1 MPYYR
6 NDKFLKQFGK
16 NLRELRIQKGY
27 TQEDLAF
34 ESELDLTQ
42 IGRIERGVT
51 NTSISI
57 VCKLAKALKINV
69 KQLFEN
75 Y

>member
-6 NDKFLKQFGK
+6 HDKFLKQFGN
-16 NLRELRIQKGY
+16 NLRELRIKKGL

-57 VCKLAKALKINV
+57 AYKLAKALKINI
-69 KQLFEN
+69 KELFDCD
-75 Y
+75 